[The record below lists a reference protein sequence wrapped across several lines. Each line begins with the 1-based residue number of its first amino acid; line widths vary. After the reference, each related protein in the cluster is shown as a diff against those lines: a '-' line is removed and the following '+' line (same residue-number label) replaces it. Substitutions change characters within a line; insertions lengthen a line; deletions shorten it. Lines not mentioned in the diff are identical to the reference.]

1 MKFQLILSIAA
12 LGAFSFFSA
21 CKNDSAASKGAAA
34 ETAATSP
41 AATTGDPA
49 VATPGDPVV
58 VSVPTPTAEPAQNA
72 AGVWHYTC
80 SKGCAGGAGAAG
92 NCPKCS
98 APLGHNQLYH
108 GAPSPAGTPAAA
120 TNPSA
125 QAPGTPKVEPPQ
137 NAVGV
142 WHYTCPAGCAGGS
155 GASIPCA
162 KCGQKLTHNAIY
174 HQ

>member
-80 SKGCAGGAGAAG
+80 
-92 NCPKCS
+92 
-98 APLGHNQLYH
+98 
-108 GAPSPAGTPAAA
+108 
-120 TNPSA
+120 
-125 QAPGTPKVEPPQ
+125 
-137 NAVGV
+137 
-142 WHYTCPAGCAGGS
+142 PAGCAGGS
-155 GASIPCA
+155 GASGTCA
-162 KCGQKLTHNAIY
+162 KCGQKLRPEERREGKGCRSRWSPDH
-174 HQ
+174 